1 MTAPKRRARVVVDS
15 TGESPVVT
23 IAPPGIQGSQD
34 SDRQDAFRPTSLMQR
49 VSEEIE
55 KHPGELTKNKAA
67 ETAGG
72 KKAHT
77 LLAVDVLLDEGYV
90 ETKPG
95 RNGYPV
101 YTSVKP
107 YRQADDPRSDQHI
120 TLGLTTIGNA
130 LSTK

>member
-1 MTAPKRRARVVVDS
+1 MPKKA
-15 TGESPVVT
+15 TGESPVVI
-23 IAPPGIQGSQD
+23 IAPPGTQGSQD

-77 LLAVDVLLDEGYV
+77 LLAVDVLLSEGYV
-90 ETKPG
+90 ETRPD
-95 RNGYPV
+95 RNGYRV

-107 YRQADDPRSDQHI
+107 YRQADDPRSDQHVNI
-120 TLGLTTIGNA
+120 GRVNIGNA
-130 LSTK
+130 FSSK